1 MSSPA
6 RRGPF
11 QWTVALPVLGV
22 ALLAVTWPKTD
33 QPLLLALVAVVL
45 VGAVLAAVHHAEVVA
60 HRVGEPFGSLVLAVS
75 VTVIVRPLATLSEE
89 KGRYGP
95 NQRP

>member
-60 HRVGEPFGSLVLAVS
+60 HRASRS
-75 VTVIVRPLATLSEE
+75 
-89 KGRYGP
+89 GRWCWRCRSPSSRSG
-95 NQRP
+95 